1 MGWDGGGMVVVGGWQ
16 ACLFFSQTILAT
28 LLILAYLLNSS
39 LSYDHQF
46 QQQLPQGLVFLGR
59 MSTLRPGE
67 GIEPSSEV
75 N

>member
-1 MGWDGGGMVVVGGWQ
+1 MGWVVVVVVLVASLPVLQ
-16 ACLFFSQTILAT
+16 PTTVLT
-28 LLILAYLLNSS
+28 LLRLAYLLNSS

-46 QQQLPQGLVFLGR
+46 QQQLPQGLFFLGR
-59 MSTLRPGE
+59 MSTQCPGE